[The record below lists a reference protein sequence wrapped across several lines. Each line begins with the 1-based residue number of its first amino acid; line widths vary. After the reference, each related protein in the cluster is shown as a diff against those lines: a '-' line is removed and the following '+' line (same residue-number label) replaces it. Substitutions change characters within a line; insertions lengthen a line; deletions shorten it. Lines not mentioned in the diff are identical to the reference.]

1 MDTFTKV
8 GMFSY
13 FMYFCSM
20 FSRYVE
26 ERDPVSFKWYVSYHN
41 ASAWISGMR
50 YELDSMYHNY
60 VWDLVELT
68 NGVLR

>member
-1 MDTFTKV
+1 
-8 GMFSY
+8 
-13 FMYFCSM
+13 M